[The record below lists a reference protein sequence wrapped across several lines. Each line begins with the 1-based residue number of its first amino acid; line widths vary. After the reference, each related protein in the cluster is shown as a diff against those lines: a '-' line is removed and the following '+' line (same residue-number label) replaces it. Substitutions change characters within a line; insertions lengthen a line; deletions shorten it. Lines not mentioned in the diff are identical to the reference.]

1 MTNTRV
7 ERFERNGYKTIH
19 LFGHWY
25 LVRNWSIKNPRW
37 YARIPIY
44 LLTYLPP
51 RAGYVI
57 CDDDAP
63 AVEIDPSKLR
73 I

>member
-1 MTNTRV
+1 MKNTRV
-7 ERFERNGYKTIH
+7 ERFEYHGYKTIH
-19 LFGHWY
+19 LGGHWY

-37 YARIPIY
+37 YARIPLY
-44 LLTYLPP
+44 LLLYLPP

-63 AVEIDPSKLR
+63 PVEIDPSKLR